1 LYMDVLMSLRTWMC
15 GQRRA
20 ANQAQAIR
28 ESVLVPVF
36 TYSNYGRVPVA
47 SDGGE

>member
-1 LYMDVLMSLRTWMC
+1 MDVLMSLRTWMC

-28 ESVLVPVF
+28 
-36 TYSNYGRVPVA
+36 
-47 SDGGE
+47 D